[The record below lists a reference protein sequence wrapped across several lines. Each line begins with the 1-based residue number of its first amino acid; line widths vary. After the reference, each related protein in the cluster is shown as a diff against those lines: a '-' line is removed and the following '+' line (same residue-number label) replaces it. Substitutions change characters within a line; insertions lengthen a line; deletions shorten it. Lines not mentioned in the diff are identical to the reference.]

1 MSQKSYNGVSTLYLI
16 ATPIGNMQDITYR
29 AIETLKEVEVIFSE
43 DTRVTG
49 QLLKHFDIKKK
60 LISNDQHKESK
71 NKLKLIEYLK
81 NGYNVGLVTD
91 RGTPIVSDPGYELVK
106 YAIEQEYNVV
116 AIPGATAL
124 IPALITSGITTEP
137 FTFFGFLNSKETKRK
152 KELEEIKKM
161 KTTLIFYEAPHR
173 ILETLNNILEI
184 LGNRNIAVCR
194 EITKKYEEIYR
205 GKVTDVIKKIVD
217 IKGEIVIVVEKDNT
231 PVSYDISIIEHI
243 NLYIKEGMNSKEAIK
258 QVAIDRGIP
267 KSIVYNEYHGGW

>member
-1 MSQKSYNGVSTLYLI
+1 MSQKSYNGTPTLYLI
-16 ATPIGNMQDITYR
+16 ATPIGNMKDITFR

-49 QLLKHFDIKKK
+49 QLLKHFDIKKS
-60 LISNDQHKESK
+60 LISNDHHKEKK
-71 NKLKLIEYLK
+71 NILKLEEYLK

-152 KELEEIKKM
+152 KELEKIKKM

-173 ILETLNNILEI
+173 ILDTLNNILEI

-205 GKVTDVIKKIVD
+205 GKVTDVIKEIID

-267 KSIVYNEYHGGW
+267 KSIVYNEYHGG

>member
-1 MSQKSYNGVSTLYLI
+1 MSQKSYNGTPTLYLI
-16 ATPIGNMQDITYR
+16 ATPIGNMKDITFR
-29 AIETLKEVEVIFSE
+29 AIEILKEVEVIFSE
-43 DTRVTG
+43 DARVTG
-49 QLLKHFDIKKK
+49 QLLKHFDIKKS
-60 LISNDQHKESK
+60 LISNDHYKEKK
-71 NKLKLIEYLK
+71 NILKLEEYLK
-81 NGYNVGLVTD
+81 NGHNVGLVTD

-152 KELEEIKKM
+152 KELEKIKKM

-173 ILETLNNILEI
+173 ILDTLNNILEI

-205 GKVTDVIKKIVD
+205 GKVTDVIKEIID

-267 KSIVYNEYHGGW
+267 KSIVYNEYHGG